1 MGYTERSVC
10 FRRGDRCDYCQQ
22 PQGLWTL
29 LIGRLQLRDLTLVGQ
44 TNNKESNKQK
54 TKTNPTK
61 KQKQIPQTEMPSPL
75 HSIVRSEIQRLFIK
89 ILYVLDDNRRS
100 QLV

>member
-1 MGYTERSVC
+1 
-10 FRRGDRCDYCQQ
+10 
-22 PQGLWTL
+22 
-29 LIGRLQLRDLTLVGQ
+29 LRDLTLVGQ
-44 TNNKESNKQK
+44 TNNKNETNKKEKQIPQK
-54 TKTNPTK
+54 AKTNPTK

-100 QLV
+100 

>member
-1 MGYTERSVC
+1 VDFTNRKAAIEGSHARWANKQQER
-10 FRRGDRCDYCQQ
+10 
-22 PQGLWTL
+22 
-29 LIGRLQLRDLTLVGQ
+29 
-44 TNNKESNKQK
+44 NKQK
-54 TKTNPTK
+54 RKTNPTKSKNKSHK

>member
-1 MGYTERSVC
+1 
-10 FRRGDRCDYCQQ
+10 
-22 PQGLWTL
+22 
-29 LIGRLQLRDLTLVGQ
+29 LRDLTLVGQ
-44 TNNKESNKQK
+44 TNNKERNKQK
-54 TKTNPTK
+54 GKQIPQKAKTNPTK

-100 QLV
+100 